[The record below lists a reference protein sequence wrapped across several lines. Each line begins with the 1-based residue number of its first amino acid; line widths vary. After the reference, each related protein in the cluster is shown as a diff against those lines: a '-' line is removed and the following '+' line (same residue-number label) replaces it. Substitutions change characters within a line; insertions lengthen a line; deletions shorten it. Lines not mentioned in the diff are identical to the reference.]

1 VIAATTW
8 VGGLAGLV
16 RYGRASRTGL
26 PIVLERYGQVATISS
41 IAVLL
46 SGLISAAGRLAAKGG
61 GWGSI
66 LDPLTGDAY
75 GALLIVKTAAFLL
88 LIVLSAVH
96 RSRAHGDL
104 VDGGQPF
111 WRIVGVEL
119 FVMALA
125 LGLSI
130 ALSQTI

>member
-1 VIAATTW
+1 MGT
-8 VGGLAGLV
+8 
-16 RYGRASRTGL
+16 ASSPAPTYSYFQFRPDGSTN
-26 PIVLERYGQVATISS
+26 
-41 IAVLL
+41 L
-46 SGLISAAGRLAAKGG
+46 SGSQQWTLTLLMEKDSARTVLPSNFV
-61 GWGSI
+61 SI
-66 LDPLTGDAY
+66 VLDPLTGDAY